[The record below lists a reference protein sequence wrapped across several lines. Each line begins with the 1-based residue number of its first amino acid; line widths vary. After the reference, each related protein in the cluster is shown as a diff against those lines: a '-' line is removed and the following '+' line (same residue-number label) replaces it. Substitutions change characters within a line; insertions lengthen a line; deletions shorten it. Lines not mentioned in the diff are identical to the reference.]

1 MVPSSPNGPC
11 SMGRTTSTSPSSP
24 GMAPGSA
31 VVSAPGSGWEPAV
44 QGMTCPPGSA
54 TASTDGSCPPVMAS
68 RSGSSAVST
77 HRPSGRMPIGTTS

>member
-11 SMGRTTSTSPSSP
+11 SMGSTTSTSPSSP

-31 VVSAPGSGWEPAV
+31 VVSAPASWPPPAV
-44 QGMTCPPGSA
+44 HGTTWPPGSA

-68 RSGSSAVST
+68 RPGSSAVST
-77 HRPSGRMPIGTTS
+77 HRPSGRIPIGTTS